1 MIKFLNGNCDL
12 LTRHDKNSILFNEDL
27 FIYSVSKIAEDIK
40 KNFYMSKK
48 IGLVGIARGALPLLV
63 AVSHELG
70 IRNVNVFQVVM
81 SKSDSEFDFDEVAKI
96 YDGYVDKSC
105 DCYII
110 FEDIVS
116 KGRSVNVLLEEF
128 LKKKLEVSA
137 VYSLFVKEDFIESG
151 KLLGDTD
158 LRYVFPFKTGEW
170 VYFFWEK
177 KYRILKNKFMKG

>member
-1 MIKFLNGNCDL
+1 MAKFLNGDYSL
-12 LTRHDKNSILFNEDL
+12 LTRCNENSILFDEDL

-40 KNFYMSKK
+40 KNFDMSKK

-81 SKSDSEFDFDEVAKI
+81 SKSDNEFDFDKVAKI

-116 KGRSVNVLLEEF
+116 RGRSVNVLLEEF
-128 LKKKLEVSA
+128 LKEKLEVSA

-151 KLLGDTD
+151 KLLEDTD
-158 LRYVFPFKTGEW
+158 LRYVFPLKADEW

-177 KYRILKNKFMKG
+177 KYRILKNL

>member
-1 MIKFLNGNCDL
+1 MAKFLNGDYSL
-12 LTRHDKNSILFNEDL
+12 LTRCNENSILFDEDL
-27 FIYSVSKIAEDIK
+27 FIYSVSKISEDIK
-40 KNFYMSKK
+40 KSLDMNKK

-63 AVSHELG
+63 AVSHELE

-81 SKSDSEFDFDEVAKI
+81 SKSDEEFDFGKAKVC
-96 YDGYVDKSC
+96 DGYVDEGC

-116 KGRSVNVLLEEF
+116 RGRSVNVLLEEF
-128 LKKKLEVSA
+128 LKEKLEVSA

-151 KLLGDTD
+151 KLLEDTD
-158 LRYVFPFKTGEW
+158 LRYVFPLKADEW

-177 KYRILKNKFMKG
+177 KYRILKNL